1 MQRNVHTTFLRLLF
15 FHFSHASVI
24 FFIVFM
30 LINRSWTVN
39 RKFDQGLASFF
50 DDTNARS
57 DWDFQFLADNGVQDN
72 PRKPVKIL
80 FRRGDGS
87 TMIPFW
93 QVTMTFLLLQKQG
106 GAQFKTNVEK
116 SWAVKITPKRVKGT
130 HTRLGETLGRIPGGL
145 ITHVCRHTHT
155 RVSALL
161 HSPHLNN
168 VLPLK
173 IRMPSSHRR
182 YDCNTIKGYSPKH
195 AHQINLGLTKAGH
208 VWKWIKR
215 LLLSLFWLPA
225 GILLG

>member
-80 FRRGDGS
+80 FRRGDGW

-116 SWAVKITPKRVKGT
+116 SWAVKIRQNEWRG
-130 HTRLGETLGRIPGGL
+130 HIRGWGRLWGEYQE
-145 ITHVCRHTHT
+145 V
-155 RVSALL
+155 
-161 HSPHLNN
+161 
-168 VLPLK
+168 
-173 IRMPSSHRR
+173 SSHM
-182 YDCNTIKGYSPKH
+182 YADTDIHEC
-195 AHQINLGLTKAGH
+195 
-208 VWKWIKR
+208 
-215 LLLSLFWLPA
+215 LPCCTLHTS
-225 GILLG
+225 IMYCL